1 MTLLFLRQR
10 LAQAHPLY
18 AFRHSDSTRYAFEPL
33 KCLLLNKVIRRQ
45 SVDPGEYINPDCKD
59 ADPVSVEE
67 APGHFVLYC
76 GICYQDKKC
85 AWYPRGI

>member
-1 MTLLFLRQR
+1 LQGTIP
-10 LAQAHPLY
+10 HPV
-18 AFRHSDSTRYAFEPL
+18 ARPSACNFESN
-33 KCLLLNKVIRRQ
+33 C
-45 SVDPGEYINPDCKD
+45 DDINPDCKD